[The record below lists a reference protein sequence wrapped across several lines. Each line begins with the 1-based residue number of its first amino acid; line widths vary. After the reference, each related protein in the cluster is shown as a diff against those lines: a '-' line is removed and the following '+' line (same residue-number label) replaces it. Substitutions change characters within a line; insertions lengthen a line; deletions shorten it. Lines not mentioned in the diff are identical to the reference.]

1 MMTGTMPVVV
11 KELRALF
18 DLAGFL
24 RGTALLAFLLVAL
37 VASTWKG
44 LVQSL
49 CIGLTGRMW
58 LIRSSMLL
66 VFTLLI
72 ASWPLLFAFA
82 RSEAAKFFVWDN
94 LPWIVAGLVCAKL
107 AAAAWIAVRLH
118 AGRVVSDAT
127 LVTGAATWLAAV
139 TALYAF
145 LEWLAG
151 APIFP
156 FYFVAGIAILAMP
169 LARVSG
175 ALLAIGWSRHR

>member
-1 MMTGTMPVVV
+1 MTSTTPVVV

-18 DLAGFL
+18 DFAGAF
-24 RGTALLAFLLVAL
+24 RGTAVLAFPLAAL

-58 LIRSSMLL
+58 LIRSSVLFVFALL
-66 VFTLLI
+66 VAI
-72 ASWPLLFAFA
+72 WPLLYAFA

-107 AAAAWIAVRLH
+107 AAASWIAVRLH
-118 AGRVVSDAT
+118 AGRIVSDAL
-127 LVTGAATWLAAV
+127 LVMGATTWLAAV
-139 TALYAF
+139 AALYAF

-151 APIFP
+151 APMYP
-156 FYFVAGIAILAMP
+156 FYFVAGIAILAIP

-175 ALLAIGWSRHR
+175 APLALAGSRHR